1 MLEIFKE
8 KFNPF
13 NLYKLHQ
20 DIGLALDNNL
30 DKDDVA
36 LLKGKLSIRK
46 RTGTAKELQ
55 SVRRWSN
62 AFLHYV
68 AILARLDAQYPISEL
83 LIFYN

>member
-1 MLEIFKE
+1 MLKIFKE
-8 KFNPF
+8 KFDLF

-20 DIGLALDNNL
+20 DVGLALDNNL

-36 LLKGKLSIRK
+36 LSKGKLSIRK

-68 AILARLDAQYPISEL
+68 AILARLDA
-83 LIFYN
+83 